1 MSLNKERTNAALAML
16 MLLFFALGCA
26 QLKNLGG
33 GGAEVNKLIDSA
45 NKDLE
50 DIQKI
55 SDDNRSKPGE
65 ISEKADNN
73 DIDGAKKEIG
83 DSIKAIDQGLDKGKS
98 ASDKF
103 DKASKAVEDPKVKEY
118 LSLKAQAVQKS
129 VDAFEELRKG
139 LMVLQDN
146 IGSSN
151 KAAIQRAQKD
161 VQRYSD
167 NFTNLRS
174 EADKLERKA
183 TDIARENPE
192 KFKG

>member
-1 MSLNKERTNAALAML
+1 MLLNKERTNAALVLL
-16 MLLFFALGCA
+16 MLLAFALGCA

-33 GGAEVNKLIDSA
+33 GSAEANKLIDSA

-55 SDDNRSKPGE
+55 SDDNRNKPSD
-65 ISEKADNN
+65 ISEKVDNN

-83 DSIKAIDQGLDKGKS
+83 DSIKAIDEGLDKGKR

-103 DKASKAVEDPKVKEY
+103 DKASKAVDDPKVKEY
-118 LSLKAQAVQKS
+118 LSLKSQAVQKS
-129 VDAFEELRKG
+129 VDAFQELRKG
-139 LMVLQDN
+139 LVVLQDN

-167 NFTNLRS
+167 NFTNLRG

-183 TDIARENPE
+183 TDIARESPE
-192 KFKG
+192 KFKS